1 MEERRNGSSERRG
14 QDQDVARAVAEF
26 QAGRDPE
33 RNFRRIFD
41 RYYAPVRAF
50 LSRRASPDDAVD
62 LTQETFLRLYTGL
75 KGFRGDAAFGTWVFR
90 IAYNTW
96 HKWSRGRSRRPESSY
111 EDLGDDAFREGI
123 LEERGSLTLED
134 EEDPVEALLSEERR
148 EALREA
154 VGDLP
159 EKMRKCMELRLYQE
173 RPYREIAEILRI
185 SVETVK
191 AHLFQ
196 GRKRL
201 REHLADAS
209 EDRP

>member
-1 MEERRNGSSERRG
+1 MRNGNAGQNGRG
-14 QDQDVARAVAEF
+14 DDVAQAVAEF
-26 QAGRDPE
+26 QAGIDRE
-33 RNFRRIFD
+33 RNFQRIFD

-50 LSRRASPDDAVD
+50 LSRRASPEDAVD

-96 HKWSRGRSRRPESSY
+96 HKWSRSRSRRSESSY
-111 EDLGDDAFREGI
+111 EDLGDDAFRDSI

-134 EEDPVEALLSEERR
+134 AEDPVESLLSEERR

-154 VGDLP
+154 VDELP
-159 EKMRKCMELRLYQE
+159 EKMRECMQLRLYQQ

-185 SVETVK
+185 SIETVK

-201 REHLADAS
+201 REHLGPAA
-209 EDRP
+209 EDKP